1 MKSWRMK
8 LKKKT
13 KNIQLIEINWM
24 SELKKKQRDF
34 FQYWNDNIFNSP
46 EFHGLIYQTKCHDI
60 FLGLQ

>member
-1 MKSWRMK
+1 
-8 LKKKT
+8 
-13 KNIQLIEINWM
+13 M

-34 FQYWNDNIFNSP
+34 FQYWNDDIFNPP